1 MKVADVMQTQVAYVT
16 TETKVED
23 VCRIIFGRGINGA
36 PVCKGRKLDGF
47 ITERDILAKFYPSMQ
62 EYMEDPV
69 HTADFEAM
77 EEKVSEI
84 LGLKASDIMSKNP
97 ITVTADTPLLRAQSL
112 MSVHKVGRLPVT
124 DGKGDLIGILS
135 KGDIFKAVVGQ
146 RLPFEAD
153 EHYHDWL
160 SRRFDVII
168 DQKARLAKEAPDFVR
183 LFGKVKAQKVLD
195 VGCGTGVHTIGLAER
210 GFDVVGI
217 DRSRRMIDVAS
228 EKTTHLSEVIR
239 KRTRFIHCDYK
250 NLDRVLDEK
259 FDAAIFMGAALA
271 HNPKPAEM
279 LKEVVKI
286 LSKRGV
292 LVFQFPNY
300 EKMIKI
306 KDRLYDL
313 NVRKSS
319 LPGEREQAFLRF
331 VDLPEKGFLT
341 QTACVFARGVKR
353 WEFRGMSSIQLVPF
367 NTVKIESLLTKLG
380 FKNISFYGG
389 EKGFYYDYLFRKPFK
404 QKESDV
410 LVVVA
415 KRNGV

>member
-1 MKVADVMQTQVAYVT
+1 MKVADIMQIQVVYVT

-23 VCRIIFGRGINGA
+23 VCRLIFGRGINGV
-36 PVCKGRKLDGF
+36 PVCKGKRLVGF
-47 ITERDILAKFYPSMQ
+47 ITERDILSKFYPSMQ

-77 EEKVSEI
+77 EEKVAEI
-84 LGLKASDIMSKNP
+84 LSFTAKDIMSKKP

-112 MSVHKVGRLPVT
+112 MSIHKVGRLPVV
-124 DGKGDLIGILS
+124 DEKGDLIGILS

-160 SRRFDVII
+160 SRRFDVIV
-168 DQKARLAKEAPDFVR
+168 DQKARLAKEIPDFMQ
-183 LFGKVKAQKVLD
+183 LFKKARVQKVLD
-195 VGCGTGVHTIGLAER
+195 VGCGTGVHAIGLAER

-228 EKTTHLSEVIR
+228 EKTTSLPEVTR
-239 KRTRFIHCDYK
+239 KRTRFVHCEYK
-250 NLDRVLDEK
+250 NLDRVLHDT

-279 LKEVVKI
+279 LKEVVRI
-286 LSKRGV
+286 LSKRAV
-292 LVFQFPNY
+292 LIFQFPNY
-300 EKMIKI
+300 ERMIKT
-306 KDRLYDL
+306 KDRLYDF

-319 LPGEREQAFLRF
+319 FPGEREQAFLRF

-353 WEFRGMSSIQLVPF
+353 WEFRGMSSIKLVPL
-367 NTVKIESLLTKLG
+367 NTAKMKSLLTRVG
-380 FKNISFYGG
+380 FSNISSYGG
-389 EKGFYYDYLFRKPFK
+389 EKGFYYDYLFRKPFNL
-404 QKESDV
+404 KESDV

-415 KRNGV
+415 KR